1 MPAGAK
7 RMPLRRL
14 LCRRCAE
21 AFLSGRCGSG
31 RCGSGCEV
39 GMACKSW
46 RAFGMPDSNMGGED
60 VCRRR
65 MEDGRHE
72 LVQKETLQQ
81 HNTANSNRIYRNFV
95 IAANMKAAAAL
106 HHALIHKHCH
116 RLPSG
121 LTRLTKG
128 RSADL
133 TLRPKSTAQQCRR
146 MYYCR
151 PEDVH

>member
-65 MEDGRHE
+65 MEDGTSSSRAE
-72 LVQKETLQQ
+72 RNNTLTAMQPKTTQQ
-81 HNTANSNRIYRNFV
+81 IRIEFSYRSFV
-95 IAANMKAAAAL
+95 IAANMKGGSVAPCA
-106 HHALIHKHCH
+106 H
-116 RLPSG
+116 
-121 LTRLTKG
+121 TYT
-128 RSADL
+128 
-133 TLRPKSTAQQCRR
+133 STATVCRR
-146 MYYCR
+146 
-151 PEDVH
+151 V

>member
-39 GMACKSW
+39 GMAWKSW
-46 RAFGMPDSNMGGED
+46 RAFGMPDSNMSGED

-65 MEDGRHE
+65 MDGGRHE
-72 LVQKETLQQ
+72 LVQKET
-81 HNTANSNRIYRNFV
+81 
-95 IAANMKAAAAL
+95 
-106 HHALIHKHCH
+106 
-116 RLPSG
+116 
-121 LTRLTKG
+121 TR
-128 RSADL
+128 
-133 TLRPKSTAQQCRR
+133 
-146 MYYCR
+146 
-151 PEDVH
+151 